1 MSSGTRRNLAD
12 RTQFETLV
20 DRDLDAAQRAMI
32 AHIQNVHRSTLEGR
46 VVHDYLAC
54 KGG

>member
-32 AHIQNVHRSTLEGR
+32 AHIQNVHRSTLALMDELRG
-46 VVHDYLAC
+46 A
-54 KGG
+54 GA